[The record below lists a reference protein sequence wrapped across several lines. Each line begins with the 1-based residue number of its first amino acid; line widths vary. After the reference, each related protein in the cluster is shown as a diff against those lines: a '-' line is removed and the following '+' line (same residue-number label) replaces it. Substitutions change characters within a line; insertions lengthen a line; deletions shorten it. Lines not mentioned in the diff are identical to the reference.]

1 MKVENRE
8 GHLAVRLPERFVRA
22 LDLKEGD
29 EANAR

>member
-1 MKVENRE
+1 MNVENWE
-8 GHLAVRLPERFVRA
+8 GDPAVRLPRRFVRA